1 MLIFPDGTS
10 PALLSAMIAGIPFN
24 KAHVLEYEPGEIR
37 IDVTRKSTLEL
48 FEKLQRDEQE
58 SEKYAKLVERGDQ
71 ERKRLLSMKQDQL
84 VSKKDRI
91 IEQERIEMEEK
102 LRRKEQE
109 RLAREEQDRESR
121 LLRQQEL
128 EGQRRAQRLRK
139 EEQANA
145 KKRQKQQKQQRTQ
158 QKETAIRSQD
168 SSNDGSDGDQITT
181 VLSGVALG
189 GLALVVAG
197 LSSNDENGP
206 VEPSLAKSITNEQVL
221 QEALAGESLLDIDD
235 ESSPVLDNA
244 TSVEVNSLPS
254 GNEQAKDQTPLYS
267 EMPNDVT
274 PVIMEEEDRTT
285 LAQNAMEDYL
295 NQDDGGEAWLQSLG
309 QIIQEVDND

>member
-145 KKRQKQQKQQRTQ
+145 KKRQKQQRTQ

-189 GLALVVAG
+189 GLALAVAG

-254 GNEQAKDQTPLYS
+254 GNEQAKDQTSLYS
-267 EMPNDVT
+267 EMPKDVT
-274 PVIMEEEDRTT
+274 PVIMEEEDRKT